1 MDVHNNHMSTA
12 LLVIDVQDSFRKI
25 PSWEQI
31 SDPDIA
37 TKIAKLV
44 DHARMK
50 KDFVVWVLHADYGTR
65 GPFDPANG
73 LVELQPGLVPT
84 SGEPVLTK
92 TSHNAFTT
100 TNLQQMLTF
109 RGVDTIQVAGI
120 RAEQCVETTARL
132 ASDLGYEV
140 EFIKD
145 ATATHPLTI
154 RGQQEPVP
162 AAEVIERTCAVLS
175 GRFAKITTIAEVLA
189 S

>member
-1 MDVHNNHMSTA
+1 MSTA
-12 LLVIDVQDSFRKI
+12 LLIIDVQDSFRKI
-25 PSWEQI
+25 PSWEGI

-37 TKIAKLV
+37 AKIARLV

-50 KDFVVWVLHADYGTR
+50 KHFIVWVLHADLGTR

-73 LVELQPGLVPT
+73 LVQLQPGLVPK
-84 SGEPVLTK
+84 SGEPVITK

-120 RAEQCVETTARL
+120 RTEQCVETTARL

-140 EFIKD
+140 ELIKD
-145 ATATHPLTI
+145 ATATHPLTV
-154 RGQQEPVP
+154 RGRETPIP
-162 AAEVIERTCAVLS
+162 AMEVIDQTCNVLS